1 LTFGQFR
8 EYLFENDFEA
18 CGSQRASSLG
28 EEDKTMPNNQP
39 PSKTRID
46 AQANKAL
53 ADLKKVTD
61 AHPDLDLELKSVKD
75 GLTAIKMDNHR

>member
-1 LTFGQFR
+1 MSTCSRTTLKHGIP
-8 EYLFENDFEA
+8 N
-18 CGSQRASSLG
+18 GASLLG

>member
-1 LTFGQFR
+1 
-8 EYLFENDFEA
+8 
-18 CGSQRASSLG
+18 
-28 EEDKTMPNNQP
+28 MPNNQP

-75 GLTAIKMDNHR
+75 GLTAIKMDSHR